1 MARTQVTSGR
11 RPAPAGSFSQAGD
24 KSHVLLFVLLV
35 LFLAISGLP
44 SRLYGAYQREW
55 VFSSL
60 TLTMIFAVYALA
72 ALLVVGRL
80 SDSIG
85 RKPGSARRRRKASRA
100 GRMPVPRGASR
111 VEAAACMV
119 P

>member
-1 MARTQVTSGR
+1 MCCCLSCWRCS
-11 RPAPAGSFSQAGD
+11 
-24 KSHVLLFVLLV
+24 LV
-35 LFLAISGLP
+35 ISGLP

-60 TLTMIFAVYALA
+60 MLTMIFAVYALA
-72 ALLVVGRL
+72 TLLVVGRL

-85 RKPGSARRRRKASRA
+85 RKPGSARRRKASRA

-111 VEAAACMV
+111 VEAAACMSRDCDDCEGMV
-119 P
+119 VALLLVAVADANRVT

>member
-11 RPAPAGSFSQAGD
+11 LPAPAGPFSQAGA
-24 KSHVLLFVLLV
+24 KSHVLLFVLLA

-44 SRLYGAYQREW
+44 SRLYEPYQREW

-85 RKPGSARRRRKASRA
+85 RKPGSARRRKASRA